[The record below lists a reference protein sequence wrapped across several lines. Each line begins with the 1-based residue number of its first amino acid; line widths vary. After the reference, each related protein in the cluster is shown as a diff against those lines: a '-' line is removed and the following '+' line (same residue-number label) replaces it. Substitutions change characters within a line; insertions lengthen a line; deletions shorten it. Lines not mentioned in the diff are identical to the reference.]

1 MRQGGRTTRQ
11 GRAGELRG
19 RQAAAPGPPQLLS
32 PHCARSLPYSSQRT
46 TDPRTSLSPRS
57 KVTPVCRGALAL
69 PAEQQWSRSGPHHP
83 GCIAALRATQGTRP
97 GPEPRP
103 CPSPP
108 RAGSPEP
115 SFESIAMT
123 DLKEDHAGVWQ
134 HVCPSFFPFSFS
146 RFLVLSRLLQET
158 ISILNLS
165 IVGQFFTHG

>member
-123 DLKEDHAGVWQ
+123 DLKEDLVGVWQ
-134 HVCPSFFPFSFS
+134 HVCPSFFPFSS
-146 RFLVLSRLLQET
+146 RFLVLSRLLQKT